1 MFEKYVWKFIFPSG
15 TVSVARHS
23 ETYGSEDN
31 LFEVALY
38 KGNKMLSYGE
48 IKKTFNL
55 LFASTSIT
63 AIKDEILTLLIC
75 GIFIFTFL
83 PFSQPYMTKGF
94 EILKSAPTEFWWAVL
109 IVFSGSFGMS
119 TLKNIKKK

>member
-1 MFEKYVWKFIFPSG
+1 MELLRLPIVMNKLLSKKLNDYHTTWPAYFENEQSRVVHRLTAPKDRYGYVWKFIFPSG

-63 AIKDEILTLLIC
+63 ANKDEILT
-75 GIFIFTFL
+75 
-83 PFSQPYMTKGF
+83 
-94 EILKSAPTEFWWAVL
+94 ILETISHV
-109 IVFSGSFGMS
+109 
-119 TLKNIKKK
+119 